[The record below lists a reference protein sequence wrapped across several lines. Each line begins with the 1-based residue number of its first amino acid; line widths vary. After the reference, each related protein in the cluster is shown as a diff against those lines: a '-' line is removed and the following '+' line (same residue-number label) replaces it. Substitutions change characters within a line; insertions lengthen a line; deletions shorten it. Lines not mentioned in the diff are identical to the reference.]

1 MMSMET
7 GSRVFEIRT
16 YITEAGKLVQ
26 ASLKE
31 SKLSEGKR
39 CVFEVKLSRVEP

>member
-1 MMSMET
+1 MMRMET

-26 ASLKE
+26 AS
-31 SKLSEGKR
+31 KLSEGKR